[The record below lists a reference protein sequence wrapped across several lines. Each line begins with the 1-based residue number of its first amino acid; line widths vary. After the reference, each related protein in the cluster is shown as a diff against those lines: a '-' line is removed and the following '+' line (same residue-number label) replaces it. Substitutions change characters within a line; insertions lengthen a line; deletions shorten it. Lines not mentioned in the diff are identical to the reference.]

1 MKKIIQLSALIVL
14 LPLLGL
20 AQGQSINKLFNKY
33 NKVIGFELETG
44 DSDINFDL
52 ESDNDFTGFL
62 NDISSFSMLS
72 FEKEKGQKDDLASFK
87 TKLDKLIVK
96 YGFESMIDIQSDGS
110 FRLLTKK
117 DKNGNTT
124 DYLMITEGDE
134 DASFILASADR
145 KS

>member
-14 LPLLGL
+14 LPVMGL

-33 NKVIGFELETG
+33 DKLIGFELESG
-44 DSDINFDL
+44 NSDINFDL
-52 ESDNDFTGFL
+52 ENDNDFAGFL

-72 FEKEKGQKDDLASFK
+72 FEKEKGQKNDLASFK

-96 YGFESMIDIQSDGS
+96 YDFEDMIDIQSDGS

-117 DKNGNTT
+117 DKTGDTT
-124 DYLMITEGDE
+124 DYLMIIEGDE
-134 DASFILASADR
+134 DASFILASAER
-145 KS
+145 Q